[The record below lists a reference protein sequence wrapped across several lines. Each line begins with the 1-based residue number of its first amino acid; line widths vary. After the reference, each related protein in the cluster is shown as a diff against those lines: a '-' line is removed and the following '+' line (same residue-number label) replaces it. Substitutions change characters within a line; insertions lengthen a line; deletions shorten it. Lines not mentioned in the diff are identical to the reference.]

1 MIDFWDIEFDEIS
14 NDDSDDFIEGLL
26 KLGFKRKNQSIFVKD
41 IINHHGNK
49 IDDGL
54 FFDLNNK
61 ELVYYPEPNSGITIK
76 GIGDDIEKIDEFIRK
91 NVL

>member
-14 NDDSDDFIEGLL
+14 DYDGDDFIEGLL

-54 FFDLNNK
+54 FF
-61 ELVYYPEPNSGITIK
+61 
-76 GIGDDIEKIDEFIRK
+76 
-91 NVL
+91 